1 MVRML
6 EHVPPT
12 VNGYN
17 LQVRIFD
24 RVFRDLDVVST
35 VTVYI
40 TELPEEAPYRSGSV
54 RLTGMLKIV
63 KLDRRKCP

>member
-12 VNGYN
+12 TTGYL
-17 LQVRIFD
+17 LQVKIYD
-24 RVFRDLDVVST
+24 RVFNTLNVVST
-35 VTVYI
+35 VKVYI

-54 RLTGMLKIV
+54 RLAGMWHSK
-63 KLDRRKCP
+63 